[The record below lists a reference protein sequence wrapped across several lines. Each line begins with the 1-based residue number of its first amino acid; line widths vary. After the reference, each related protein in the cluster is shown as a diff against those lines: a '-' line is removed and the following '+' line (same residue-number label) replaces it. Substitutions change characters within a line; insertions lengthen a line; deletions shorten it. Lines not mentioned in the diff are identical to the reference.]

1 MSSTHRGARATA
13 MTRATRAVTRGA
25 RTVGRVSTLARAAP
39 NDDEDGPAGTP
50 EWAKDLIIDESGDLV
65 DATTGKPLNEFGAT
79 RFDLYVRALRG
90 EYDVRHETTEKMNG
104 EIFESIAQFPSKYT
118 FQVSCRA
125 TDAGDAAFRAWV
137 VNTVAGEAGEA
148 KCEVEVRPRGTK
160 FASIWV
166 TCYVFSA
173 REVNA
178 IIDELKEDE
187 RVKMCC

>member
-1 MSSTHRGARATA
+1 M
-13 MTRATRAVTRGA
+13 
-25 RTVGRVSTLARAAP
+25 GRVSIRARAEP
-39 NDDEDGPAGTP
+39 RDDDGDGEDEDEAACTP
-50 EWAKDLIIDESGDLV
+50 EWAKDLIIDERGDLV
-65 DATTGKPLNEFGAT
+65 DATTGQPLNEFGAT

-90 EYDVRHETTEKMNG
+90 EYDVRHDTTEEMNG
-104 EIFESIAQFPSKYT
+104 EIYESIAQFPSKYT

-125 TDAGDAAFRAWV
+125 ADAADEAFKAWIVNTIAGD
-137 VNTVAGEAGEA
+137 AGEA

-166 TCYVFSA
+166 TCFVFSA

>member
-1 MSSTHRGARATA
+1 M
-13 MTRATRAVTRGA
+13 
-25 RTVGRVSTLARAAP
+25 GRVSIRARAEP
-39 NDDEDGPAGTP
+39 SDDGEDEDEAAYTP
-50 EWAKDLIIDESGDLV
+50 EWAKDLIIDERGDLV

-104 EIFESIAQFPSKYT
+104 EIYESIAQFPSKYT

-125 TDAGDAAFRAWV
+125 SDAADEAFKAWIVNTIAGD
-137 VNTVAGEAGEA
+137 AGEA

-160 FASIWV
+160 FASIWI
-166 TCYVFSA
+166 TCFVFSA